1 MASTPSGLPTYLL
14 CQRCATRIGTLAKAN
29 NPCGYWEKW
38 RRWDSNPRPPA
49 CKIDKTRG
57 VDLGL
62 ACLCRSA
69 GVRPDAPCGVVGHTE
84 GGKVEFG

>member
-49 CKIDKTRG
+49 CKISRRERCAYQDFPSSR
-57 VDLGL
+57 
-62 ACLCRSA
+62 ANA
-69 GVRPDAPCGVVGHTE
+69 VR
-84 GGKVEFG
+84 KVIG